1 MSRNRNVEVAA
12 IQMHVLYWRHLTR
25 LLELLNLRL
34 GEIARWAAHGVE
46 GFEHIAVIVIDP
58 KNLHR
63 C

>member
-1 MSRNRNVEVAA
+1 MSRNRNVEATA
-12 IQMHVLYWRHLTR
+12 IQMHVLYGRHLTR

-34 GEIARWAAHGVE
+34 SEIPRWAAHGVE
-46 GFEHIAVIVIDP
+46 GLEHVAVIVIDP